1 MAAGTGNLILKRGL
15 VIPNWNPVTL
25 LEGMP
30 AMQSVGVSQQTV
42 DGTTAG
48 VAYDNYPNRFW
59 VGMDTYGANT
69 GTGGGGSGQSETLPS
84 PLPLPPTP
92 SDYSTGPKRPLWVGA
107 EIRAYEPVK
116 RNPSDT
122 FYTILKADWKNPSD
136 LILTTQKSIFYYI
149 RGISIGLESGGGLD
163 GGLGQGSLA
172 VLGSD
177 GAAKGKQSFGSPIG
191 IENYLE
197 LTGYSQNGINKPA
210 TITTAATTA
219 ASIFDTE
226 ITDLSMGGAAELIE
240 IGDSSTD
247 GNTATTIYGQLTV
260 TGPTVLSTDTVIDGG
275 TF

>member
-1 MAAGTGNLILKRGL
+1 MAAGSGNLILKRGL
-15 VIPNWNPVTL
+15 TIPNWTPNPVL

-30 AMQSVGVSQQTV
+30 AMQSVGVSVQV
-42 DGTTAG
+42 LINGTS
-48 VAYDNYPNRFW
+48 YDNYPNRLW
-59 VGMDTYGANT
+59 IGMDTYGRNT
-69 GTGGGGSGQSETLPS
+69 GTGGGGSASTGEFDGPGLYPGN
-84 PLPLPPTP
+84 PA
-92 SDYSTGPKRPLWVGA
+92 DYSSGPKRPLWVGA
-107 EIRAYEPVK
+107 EIRAAVPVK
-116 RNPSDT
+116 RNSSDQY
-122 FYTILKADWKNPSD
+122 YTILKADWKNPSD
-136 LILTTQKSIFYYI
+136 YVLVTQKTIHDYVN
-149 RGISIGLESGGGLD
+149 GLGLGPTTGELPD
-163 GGLGQGSLA
+163 GGLA

-197 LTGYSQNGINKPA
+197 LTGYSQNGVNKPA

-240 IGDSSTD
+240 IGDGSTN